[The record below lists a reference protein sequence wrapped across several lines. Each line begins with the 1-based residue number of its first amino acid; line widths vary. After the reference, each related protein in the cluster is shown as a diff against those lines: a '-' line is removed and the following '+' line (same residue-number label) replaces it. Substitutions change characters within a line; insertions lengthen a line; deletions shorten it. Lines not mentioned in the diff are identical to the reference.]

1 MEFLAQAHKYKHNW
15 WRYLL
20 TIVLSVLLAQLC
32 AGIIRIVIDLR
43 FATPEMHAMGMVERT
58 YALMENMGFAL
69 GFSLLVMLPFVFML
83 FFFFLFYKILHKGKI
98 KDLLTAAT
106 KFRYGRFFYGVAV
119 YGFILAA
126 VLAIGI
132 IFSDPGAVTFSFN
145 ANDFFLGLVLMLL
158 LFPIQTLYEEVLC
171 RSYLAQ
177 GLALITRQK
186 WVVLIVPTLL
196 FTGLHCMNVAV
207 ADSGTWALAEYFLM
221 GLALALCT
229 VLDDGLEMAWGV
241 HFVNNLLATIII
253 TFPNSDIRMPA
264 LFSSSE
270 PSILSWES
278 LLISFAVMALFL
290 LIATKLYHWDW
301 HKLFQKIERP
311 QVSSLSRVDNPILY
325 E

>member
-1 MEFLAQAHKYKHNW
+1 MEFLAQAHKYKHDW

-32 AGIIRIVIDLR
+32 AGIIGIVIGLR
-43 FATPEMHAMGMVERT
+43 FATPEMQTMGMVEST

-69 GFSLLVMLPFVFML
+69 GFSLLLMLPFVFML

-119 YGFILAA
+119 YGFIFAA

-177 GLALITRQK
+177 CLALITRQK
-186 WVVLIVPTLL
+186 WIVLIVPTLL

-229 VLDDGLEMAWGV
+229 ALDDGLEMAWGV

-278 LLISFAVMALFL
+278 LLISFVMMALFM

-301 HKLFQKIERP
+301 SKLFQKIERP
-311 QVSSLSRVDNPILY
+311 VLATDEAQ
-325 E
+325 

>member
-1 MEFLAQAHKYKHNW
+1 MEFLAQAHKYKHDW

-32 AGIIRIVIDLR
+32 AGIIGIVIGLR
-43 FATPEMHAMGMVERT
+43 FATPEMQTMGMVEST

-69 GFSLLVMLPFVFML
+69 GFSLLLMLPFVFML

-119 YGFILAA
+119 YGFIFAA

-186 WVVLIVPTLL
+186 WIVLIVPTLL

-229 VLDDGLEMAWGV
+229 ALDDGLEMAWGV
-241 HFVNNLLATIII
+241 HFVNNLLATSII

-264 LFSSSE
+264 LFSSLE

-278 LLISFAVMALFL
+278 LLTSFVMMALFM

-311 QVSSLSRVDNPILY
+311 VLATDEAQ
-325 E
+325 